1 VIVLILCGTYYTFA
15 FVHSA
20 APYLTWLA
28 FLLKICLSLALM
40 TIQIACLFK
49 IKSMI
54 LEVVD
59 LEYNYN
65 EQNQHLF
72 VFIFFAANAVM
83 EAGATLLFVD
93 FQHDI
98 NTSVEKDFWTS
109 AYVLIAVFYFI
120 SNMLFMN
127 ILQRVWSHKNF
138 DIYLCPILDKEIP
151 MIVYIKNRRLFR
163 VRRENRYSESTEEQ
177 EKVIKKDVESMNP
190 VDII

>member
-1 VIVLILCGTYYTFA
+1 
-15 FVHSA
+15 
-20 APYLTWLA
+20 
-28 FLLKICLSLALM
+28 M